1 MRVIIQMINS
11 SFKSYF
17 SILKDL
23 REAGKVLHNLIEI
36 LFIAVAAFVAGADD
50 FDEVVIFGQ
59 EREEWLRKYLELPN
73 GIPSVHTFRRIFRMI
88 DSKQF
93 EKCFIYWV
101 KSIARDTK
109 GTVVA
114 IDGKTARGAKE
125 AHQDKSPIHI
135 VSAWL
140 NKNSLV
146 LGQIKTNEKS
156 NEITAIPELLDL
168 LSIGGAT
175 VTMDAMGTQK
185 TIAHKIIKDNGANYV
200 LALKMNHENMYID
213 VETYFK
219 FAISEEFKDIPFQYI
234 KTLEKGHGRLET
246 REYYLIT
253 DIGWLAE
260 KDKWEG
266 LKSIGMA
273 VNKTIRKGVAT
284 EEVRYFLCSITN
296 GGDFSEAVRTHWG
309 IESMHWTL
317 DVTFG
322 EDKSR
327 IRKESEPE
335 NTALLRKIALNLL
348 KIEKKN
354 DKKQLSYKGKRFT
367 ASLNENYLEK
377 IMIDNILNY

>member
-1 MRVIIQMINS
+1 MINS
-11 SFKSYF
+11 SFRSYF

-50 FDEVVIFGQ
+50 FDDVVIFAQ

-219 FAISEEFKDIPFQYI
+219 FAKSEEFKDIPFQYI

-253 DIGWLAE
+253 DIDWLAE
-260 KDKWEG
+260 KDNWEG

-273 VNKTIRKGVAT
+273 VNKTIRKGVTT

-327 IRKESEPE
+327 IRKENEPE
-335 NTALLRKIALNLL
+335 NTALLRKMALNLL

-354 DKKQLSYKGKRFT
+354 DTKQLSYKGKRFT